1 MRALNL
7 ELLMETLAVIEIK
20 NDHLLLK
27 SLFELLSNQVDLV
40 LRDVSDEGSEDM
52 HLELFLSIELTGQ
65 VCQQIIQKSAKSNLK
80 KI

>member
-1 MRALNL
+1 
-7 ELLMETLAVIEIK
+7 METLAVIEIK

-27 SLFELLSNQVDLV
+27 SLFELLGNQVDLV